1 MKNALRDLIV
11 MSLMLAGLS
20 APAFAQSEGLD
31 NQFRL
36 QTFYTADADFDMN
49 GDTGSF
55 SVFGGQADL
64 EFGWLVTD
72 YIFRRYEWSDVDR
85 LPFGDGASD
94 PWEELHK
101 AAVGISHDDMWS
113 EKVGYFFAAE
123 VSTAFEEEMDDS
135 FGARGWGGFIYRMP
149 LWNLGF
155 RLGAL
160 YDWNEVKSTV
170 LPIVGIAWKN
180 PGVKGFSAMVGIP
193 LTAATYRFS
202 DRWAVQAGVAF
213 DSDTFRLADDSPV
226 SPEGYLETQDIG
238 GEIALLYTLSENLRL
253 RAAVGG
259 FFDRSL
265 TIYDPDGNN
274 GEEYDIDPGAFGR
287 VALSVAF

>member
-1 MKNALRDLIV
+1 MKALLYACIFIFL
-11 MSLMLAGLS
+11 MITSLPVS
-20 APAFAQSEGLD
+20 VFAQPAGPD
-31 NQFRL
+31 NRFRV
-36 QTFYTADADFDMN
+36 QTFYTADADLDVS

-55 SVFGGQADL
+55 AVFGGQADL
-64 EFGWLVTD
+64 EFGWLTAD
-72 YIFRRYEWSDVDR
+72 YIYRGYEWRDVDR

-94 PWEELHK
+94 PWEALHK
-101 AAVGISHDDMWS
+101 AAAGISHDDMGS
-113 EKVGYFFAAE
+113 EKWGYFFAAE

-149 LWNLGF
+149 AWNLGF
-155 RLGAL
+155 RMGAL
-160 YDWNEVKSTV
+160 YDWNEVKSSV
-170 LPIVGIAWKN
+170 LPIIGIAWNN
-180 PGVKGFSAMVGIP
+180 PGVQGFSAMVGIP
-193 LTAATYRFS
+193 LTAVTYRFS
-202 DRWAVQAGVAF
+202 ERWAIQAGMAF

-226 SPEGYLETQDIG
+226 SPEGYLETRDIG
-238 GEIALLYTLSENLRL
+238 GEIALLYTLSETLRL
-253 RAAVGG
+253 RVAGGG

>member
-1 MKNALRDLIV
+1 MRARTATLITAI
-11 MSLMLAGLS
+11 LMMVAPS
-20 APAFAQSEGLD
+20 ASIFAQPEGAD
-31 NQFRL
+31 NRFRV
-36 QTFYTADADFDMN
+36 QTFYTADADLDVAGN
-49 GDTGSF
+49 TGSLA
-55 SVFGGQADL
+55 VFGGQADL
-64 EFGWLVTD
+64 EFGWLRAD
-72 YIFRRYEWSDVDR
+72 YIYRQYEWSGVDR

-113 EKVGYFFAAE
+113 ETWGYFFAAE

-149 LWNLGF
+149 GWNLGF

-170 LPIVGIAWKN
+170 LPILGIAWKN

-193 LTAATYRFS
+193 LTAVTYRFS
-202 DRWAVQAGVAF
+202 AQWAVQAGMAF

-238 GEIALLYTLSENLRL
+238 GEIALLYTLSETLRL
-253 RAAVGG
+253 RVAGGG

>member
-1 MKNALRDLIV
+1 MKYLVYAGILTGLVLILFKLPV
-11 MSLMLAGLS
+11 LTQ
-20 APAFAQSEGLD
+20 PEGLD
-31 NQFRL
+31 NRFRL
-36 QTFYTADADFDMN
+36 QTFYTADADLDVN
-49 GDTGSF
+49 GDAGSF

-64 EFGWLVTD
+64 EFGWLTAD
-72 YIFRRYEWSDVDR
+72 YIYRRYEWSDAGR

-101 AAVGISHDDMWS
+101 AATGISHDDMWS
-113 EKVGYFFAAE
+113 EKWGYFFAAE

-135 FGARGWGGFIYRMP
+135 FGTRAWGGFIYRMP
-149 LWNLGF
+149 AWNLGF

-180 PGVKGFSAMVGIP
+180 PGVQGFSAMIGIP
-193 LTAATYRFS
+193 LTAITYRFS
-202 DRWAVQAGVAF
+202 ERLALQAGMAF

-238 GEIALLYTLSENLRL
+238 GEIALLYTLSETLRL
-253 RAAVGG
+253 RVAGGG